1 MILLG
6 KTEGQ
11 GSNITGQRMSEE
23 KEEKKRPLNSSTKHH
38 SKAGIIE
45 ME

>member
-11 GSNITGQRMSEE
+11 GSNITGQRMSE
-23 KEEKKRPLNSSTKHH
+23 EEKKRPLNSSTKHH